1 MRILYL
7 SSSGQLGGAER
18 VLLDLA
24 ASLRRSHPA
33 WELHLAAV
41 EPGPLVSAAHDI
53 GVAATVL
60 PLPQALADL
69 GESGASPGRVALR
82 LAGAVLP
89 LRGYVAA
96 LRRHVAAITPSIVHS
111 HGLKTHVVSALAA
124 GDAPLVWHLHDY
136 VGARRVTAAL
146 LRRLSGRVAMAI
158 ANSASVAAD
167 FTAACGDRVPV
178 TTVLNGVDV
187 ESLLPSG
194 PVLDL
199 DALCGLPPGAA
210 GTVRVGL
217 MATFARW
224 KGHLTF
230 LEALGRLPR
239 ELPVRGYVIGGPVYQ
254 TAGSQV
260 SLEELRG
267 ACGRLGLDG
276 RVGFAGFQ
284 SDRGA
289 ALRALDIAIHAS
301 TSPEPFGLVIAEAM
315 STGRAVVSSAL
326 GGAAELVK
334 PEVDALVAKAGDA
347 DDLAH
352 AIARLAADLELR
364 GTLGRAARRTAVER
378 FSQARVGAEIA
389 GLYGRLASPAQAA

>member
-41 EPGPLVSAAHDI
+41 APGPLISAATDI
-53 GVAATVL
+53 GVSATVL
-60 PLPQALADL
+60 PLPTALANL
-69 GESGASPGRVALR
+69 GESGASAVGVAWR
-82 LAGAVLP
+82 LAGAALP
-89 LRGYVAA
+89 LKRYVGGLGDHIAT
-96 LRRHVAAITPSIVHS
+96 VAPSIVHS
-111 HGLKTHVVSALAA
+111 HGIKTHLASSLA
-124 GDAPLVWHLHDY
+124 GGEVPVIWHLHDY
-136 VGARRVTAAL
+136 VGARKVTATL
-146 LRRLSGRVAMAI
+146 LRRLSGRAAMAI

-187 ESLLPSG
+187 EALLPTG
-194 PVLDL
+194 PALDL
-199 DALCGLPPGAA
+199 DALSGLPPAPP

-224 KGHLTF
+224 KGHQTF

-239 ELPVRGYVIGGPVYQ
+239 ELPVRGYVIGGPVYE
-254 TAGSQV
+254 TSGSQV

-267 ACGRLGLDG
+267 DASRLHLEG

-284 SDRGA
+284 QDRGA
-289 ALRALDIAIHAS
+289 ALRALDVVVHAS

-315 STGRAVVSSAL
+315 SVGRALVTSAG
-326 GGAAELVK
+326 GGAAELVS
-334 PEVDALVAKAGDA
+334 PGIDALAATPGDA
-347 DDLAH
+347 DALSD
-352 AIARLAADLELR
+352 AIARLAGDRTLR
-364 GTLGRAARRTAVER
+364 ETLGRSARQTATSR
-378 FSQARVGAEIA
+378 FSRDRFADEIAQVYARVGA
-389 GLYGRLASPAQAA
+389 RMQAA

>member
-18 VLLDLA
+18 VLLDLT

-96 LRRHVAAITPSIVHS
+96 LRRHMAAITPSIVHS

-136 VGARRVTAAL
+136 VGARRVPAAL
-146 LRRLSGRVAMAI
+146 LRRLSGRAAMAI

-187 ESLLPSG
+187 VPSLQGKVSSNADKG
-194 PVLDL
+194 RAEDL
-199 DALCGLPPGAA
+199 AREAGAKRVDDLLVVDPAA
-210 GTVRVGL
+210 GEG
-217 MATFARW
+217 AR
-224 KGHLTF
+224 
-230 LEALGRLPR
+230 
-239 ELPVRGYVIGGPVYQ
+239 
-254 TAGSQV
+254 
-260 SLEELRG
+260 
-267 ACGRLGLDG
+267 C
-276 RVGFAGFQ
+276 
-284 SDRGA
+284 
-289 ALRALDIAIHAS
+289 
-301 TSPEPFGLVIAEAM
+301 
-315 STGRAVVSSAL
+315 
-326 GGAAELVK
+326 
-334 PEVDALVAKAGDA
+334 
-347 DDLAH
+347 
-352 AIARLAADLELR
+352 
-364 GTLGRAARRTAVER
+364 
-378 FSQARVGAEIA
+378 
-389 GLYGRLASPAQAA
+389 

>member
-1 MRILYL
+1 
-7 SSSGQLGGAER
+7 
-18 VLLDLA
+18 
-24 ASLRRSHPA
+24 
-33 WELHLAAV
+33 
-41 EPGPLVSAAHDI
+41 
-53 GVAATVL
+53 
-60 PLPQALADL
+60 
-69 GESGASPGRVALR
+69 
-82 LAGAVLP
+82 
-89 LRGYVAA
+89 
-96 LRRHVAAITPSIVHS
+96 
-111 HGLKTHVVSALAA
+111 
-124 GDAPLVWHLHDY
+124 
-136 VGARRVTAAL
+136 
-146 LRRLSGRVAMAI
+146 MAI

-199 DALCGLPPGAA
+199 DALCGLPPAAA

-315 STGRAVVSSAL
+315 STGRAVISSAL